1 MNELEEDMLLVC
13 SIRRHGLENWEMV
26 ATEFSSAIFRRRH
39 RILNLS
45 PTECQGKYEDLKRRF
60 KSCDAMDFNK
70 DDDDEIEFVKLM
82 EDKLIKAYIVALKE
96 DMKLKEA
103 SIQKTALGFYKLE
116 AEHRIELTEEN
127 GDQSIDK
134 ILESMNLNEDFTSI
148 LHVLRSHKH
157 CCLFE
162 SRLPSQGE
170 QHYHDQIRQHMD
182 LQIIQN
188 KLEQDVYSNM
198 EIEFFRDLLLM
209 FNNAIIYFPEE
220 TLQHSAAV
228 ELKAIV
234 VKAMG
239 KKPEKPEKTLVCRK
253 VVSGKPEKT
262 LVCRKVVSGKPEK
275 TLVTGLAAEGNTMIQ
290 EKLPKSWRPYK
301 PRNKALEVGE
311 SSIKRRSERVRS
323 NAKELKNDPDYTCYG
338 HKGERRRR
346 NRKK

>member
-13 SIRRHGLENWEMV
+13 SIRRHGLENWAMV
-26 ATEFSSAIFRRRH
+26 AAEFSSAIFRRRH

-45 PTECQGKYEDLKRRF
+45 PIECQGNYEDLKRRF

-70 DDDDEIEFVKLM
+70 DDDEIEFIKLM
-82 EDKLIKAYIVALKE
+82 EDKLIKAYVVALKE

-103 SIQKTALGFYKLE
+103 SIQKIALDFYKLE

-127 GDQSIDK
+127 DDKSIDK
-134 ILESMNLNEDFTSI
+134 ILENMNLNEDFTSI

-209 FNNAIIYFPEE
+209 FNNAIIYYPEE
-220 TLQHSAAV
+220 TLQHSAAL

-239 KKPEKPEKTLVCRK
+239 KKPEKPEKTLVHRK
-253 VVSGKPEKT
+253 IMSGKPEKT
-262 LVCRKVVSGKPEK
+262 LVRREVVF
-275 TLVTGLAAEGNTMIQ
+275 GLAAEGNTMIQ
-290 EKLPKSWRPYK
+290 EKLLKSRRPYK
-301 PRNKALEVGE
+301 PRNKALEFGE
-311 SSIKRRSERVRS
+311 SSVKRRSERVRS
-323 NAKELKNDPDYTCYG
+323 NAKELKNDPDYVCYG
-338 HKGERRRR
+338 HKGERTRRSR
-346 NRKK
+346 RK